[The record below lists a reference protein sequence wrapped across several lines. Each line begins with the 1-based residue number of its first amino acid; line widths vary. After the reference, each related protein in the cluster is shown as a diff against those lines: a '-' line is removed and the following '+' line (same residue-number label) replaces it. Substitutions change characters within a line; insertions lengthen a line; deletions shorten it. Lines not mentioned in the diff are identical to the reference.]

1 MAEGWESSFLA
12 WAFGL
17 LAGALHCALPANRLR
32 ESCIL
37 YCNQLI
43 LLRKLFLAHLIFCL
57 NDAFLCV
64 GFPSLLCWDN
74 REVNLLGRLTLL
86 IFCFKPFHPFLFLES
101 LGIISNTLGHCRSIS
116 RGWAQRATSLAVTHR
131 LSFTALQ
138 RADQRL
144 LFQRGDYIHPF
155 CAITNYTKQK
165 FKTKTQFSLS
175 WVSCEN

>member
-1 MAEGWESSFLA
+1 MSGAELNHAAVTCTMLQPASKMKVWLKQSVMELEVQTATWEASSAGCCFWVLGFWVWAGMAEGWESSFLA

-101 LGIISNTLGHCRSIS
+101 LGS
-116 RGWAQRATSLAVTHR
+116 
-131 LSFTALQ
+131 
-138 RADQRL
+138 
-144 LFQRGDYIHPF
+144 
-155 CAITNYTKQK
+155 
-165 FKTKTQFSLS
+165 
-175 WVSCEN
+175 